1 MRGLTFP
8 PQSEDF
14 TADPVEL
21 FFDLAFVFAFS
32 RLVWLLVHEPTWE
45 GAAEAGLLF
54 TIMWFG
60 WSVFTWAANAVSGNG
75 REVRAIFLVATATSV
90 PMAASVTTA
99 FEGGG
104 RTFALGAALIVVMAI
119 GLQLWSAG
127 TNEAIVGQFR
137 SVIRF
142 SAPNFIGIAMLVAG
156 GFASGGVRATLWI
169 LFVVITI
176 AGIIGARSGDW
187 IVRPGHFAERHGL
200 IIIIA
205 LGEIVVAIGIS
216 VVNSL
221 TEAEGLPGQTLFALT
236 AAGALAGLLW
246 WSYFDRVQP
255 ALEHRGEEL
264 EGRPRAH
271 FVADVYTGFHV
282 FIVGGIIA
290 TAAAAEEILL
300 HPKDPVHTEFLIMF
314 VGGFGLFFGGIA
326 LSAYR
331 AYKVIAKERLAA
343 VVAIAIAALLAGDLD
358 GALFLVIVDVIVL
371 ISIVVEHM
379 RIEHPHSTADED
391 SETAMET
398 A

>member
-1 MRGLTFP
+1 MRGLSFP

-32 RLVWLLVHEPTWE
+32 RLVWLLVHHPTWG

-90 PMAASVTTA
+90 PMAASVTSA

-104 RTFALGAALIVVMAI
+104 RTFAICAGLIVLMAI
-119 GLQLWSAG
+119 ALQLWTMG
-127 TNEAIVGQFR
+127 TNEEATEEFR
-137 SVIRF
+137 SVLRF
-142 SAPNFIGIAMLVAG
+142 TAPNILAVVALMAG
-156 GFASGGVRATLWI
+156 GFVTGNARPVLWV
-169 LFVVITI
+169 LFIAITI
-176 AGIIGARSGDW
+176 ASIIAARSGDW

-221 TEAEGLPGQTLFALT
+221 SETDGLPGQTLFALT

-246 WSYFDRVQP
+246 WGYFDRVQP
-255 ALEHRGEEL
+255 AMEHRGEEL
-264 EGRPRAH
+264 TGRQRAH

-300 HPKDPVHTEFLIMF
+300 HPKDPVHSEFLIMF
-314 VGGFGLFFGGIA
+314 VAGIGLFFGGIA

-343 VVAIAIAALLAGDLD
+343 VVAIGIAALLAGDLD
-358 GALFLVIVDVIVL
+358 GAIFLVIVDVILLV
-371 ISIVVEHM
+371 SILVEHM
-379 RIEHPHSTADED
+379 RIEHPHAPAEAD
-391 SETAMET
+391 SAMES